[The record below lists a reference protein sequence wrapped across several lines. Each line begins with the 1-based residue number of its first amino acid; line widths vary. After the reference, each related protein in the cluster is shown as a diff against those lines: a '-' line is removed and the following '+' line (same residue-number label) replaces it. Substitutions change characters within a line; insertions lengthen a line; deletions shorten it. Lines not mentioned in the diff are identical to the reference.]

1 MLRRPATVPR
11 GTGGVADGHEHKS
24 RSANSGLFKS
34 TNHRRRQAAI
44 GLEPDPC
51 EEAASAPKAG
61 GPAPSVGLIADAYAS
76 RPPVPS

>member
-1 MLRRPATVPR
+1 MVTSIRAEARTQ
-11 GTGGVADGHEHKS
+11 D
-24 RSANSGLFKS
+24 LFKS

-44 GLEPDPC
+44 GLEPDSC

-61 GPAPSVGLIADAYAS
+61 GPAPSVGLITDFDAS